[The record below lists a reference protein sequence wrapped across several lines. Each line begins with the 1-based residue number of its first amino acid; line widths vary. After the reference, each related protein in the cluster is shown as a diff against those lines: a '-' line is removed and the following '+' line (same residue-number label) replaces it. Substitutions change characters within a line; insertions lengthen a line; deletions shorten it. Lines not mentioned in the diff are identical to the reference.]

1 MMFSTRKKV
10 NIDLLTPVLNKYII
24 QANKDSVKVLKS
36 YNLRGQIMKR
46 LFIKEEKDAI
56 IIYDGWNSFL
66 KSTSIENLEVDLLKI
81 FSGEFSEIIAN

>member
-1 MMFSTRKKV
+1 MNFSTRKKV

-66 KSTSIENLEVDLLKI
+66 KSTSIENLEVD
-81 FSGEFSEIIAN
+81 